1 MLQPKTYRG
10 LIPFELY
17 VELSNKLPQRLGE
30 NDQQWVT
37 RIKQDPTFAQKMF
50 STGRFKMELMQAVQ
64 RREMAQA
71 GAKRIG
77 QQQAGPALIKLSKP
91 GDAGAKTTMAS
102 RYIDEFMVKG
112 DPTKY
117 KYAQGAYDLLLEQ
130 FNAATPINGSIFWNG
145 INELAL
151 AKLVDQWNS
160 ELGAETFGQLE
171 ATTAARYVNKQFV
184 WEDGAFK
191 NYFTTVSDRLGH
203 EAKGHVTSVVR
214 CGLRFDSIFT
224 VTELPRMLTMMQ
236 DNIKRR
242 QAPVVTDLTIVV
254 IQPKMEGNRGVAAF
268 TNLDIQD
275 IPIVRPKAWRINGP
289 DDCTVDGKVQLN
301 FAVRDYW
308 TARGKKSHSAAA
320 LKIMKDYTTLIK
332 WP

>member
-1 MLQPKTYRG
+1 MLQPKTYKG

-30 NDQQWVT
+30 SDQQWVA
-37 RIKQDPTFAQKMF
+37 RIKQDPLFAQKMF
-50 STGRFKMELMQAVQ
+50 STGQFKMELMQAVQ

-71 GAKRIG
+71 GAKRVG
-77 QQQAGPALIKLSKP
+77 QQHAGPALIKLSKP

-102 RYIDEFMVKG
+102 QYIDEFMVKG

-117 KYAQGAYDLLLEQ
+117 KYATEAYDLLLEQ
-130 FNAATPINGSIFWNG
+130 FNAATPVNGSIFWNG

-171 ATTAARYVNKQFV
+171 ATTATRYVNKQFV

-236 DNIKRR
+236 DQIKRR
-242 QAPVVTDLTIVV
+242 QPPVVTDLTIVV

-275 IPIVRPKAWRINGP
+275 IPIVRPKQWRINGP

-308 TARGKKSHSAAA
+308 TARGKKPHSAAA
-320 LKIMKDYTTLIK
+320 LKIMRDYTTLIK